1 MEIKIFIICFIVVF
15 ILAFYLGEKIEQN
28 KKLKHIIRSK
38 EKYKKNNIS
47 TKQELIKRLN
57 KNEF

>member
-1 MEIKIFIICFIVVF
+1 MEIKIITVCFIIIFV
-15 ILAFYLGEKIEQN
+15 LAFYLGEKIEQN

-47 TKQELIKRLN
+47 TKQELIKKLN